1 MVRIVLFVFFSVLP
15 ILLRAQNTWQYWN
28 EAEIKYPFSQPFT
41 VGFASEQRITNNIKT
56 FALYNYGLAVHYKFN
71 NHFKIKVNYLYER
84 EKEIEWHTENRI
96 EIVPVI
102 SFNTKKE
109 FIFSIFPR
117 FEYRIFKEESYWRWR
132 QKFDIRKPILIS
144 KKKFTPYL
152 SNEFF
157 YSFNTNT
164 LNQNWFTAGI
174 NTPIN
179 ATITIEFYYRLMSKK
194 SLGNWKYNNVMGTT
208 FSYSLN
214 HKLKQK

>member
-1 MVRIVLFVFFSVLP
+1 MRRIILFVFFSVLP
-15 ILLRAQNTWQYWN
+15 IVLRAQNTWQYWN
-28 EAEIKYPFSQPFT
+28 ETEIKYPFSKPFT

-56 FALYNYGLAVHYKFN
+56 FALHNYGLAVHYKFN

-84 EKEIEWHTENRI
+84 EKGVVWHTENRI

-117 FEYRIFKEESYWRWR
+117 IEYRIFKEESYWRWR

-144 KKKFTPYL
+144 EKKFTPYL

-157 YSFNTNT
+157 YSFNSNT

-179 ATITIEFYYRLMSKK
+179 ATITIEFYYRLTSKK
-194 SLGNWKYNNVMGTT
+194 SLGNWKYDNVMGTT
-208 FSYSLN
+208 FSYLLN
-214 HKLKQK
+214 HKSKQK